1 MPRNLHCRI
10 SQRVKI
16 SQVVF
21 SWMAAILIFGCT
33 SLFSPCPAQ
42 TSTPPSGMIEGVVIG
57 PHGPVSGA
65 LVAAVSTD
73 PGNAQDLEESSR
85 PAAISFSKADGAFR
99 LEPLKPGGYAV
110 TATAP
115 NLTAGFV
122 GNLTLE
128 ATRPLSNI
136 RVTLEAGSTR
146 TVSGTVRGPTGLPL
160 ANAEIRAERYS
171 SEQGDIFYG
180 RTNAK
185 GEYVLTLP
193 QATYLLV
200 VVAPDHSLATT
211 EVELN
216 GPQSANLT
224 VDRSG
229 DAPNEVADW
238 IRGHAIPI
246 ATTEAGHGFADLQPL
261 KKVIGTAR
269 LVELGE
275 ATHGTREF
283 FQLKHRML
291 EFLVTEMGFNIFG
304 IEATMPEGFDINDY
318 VLTGKGD
325 PGRALAALYFWT
337 WNTDEVLG
345 MIRWMQQYNADPR
358 HARKVKFYGFDMQ
371 SAPRAAKNALSYLRR
386 ADAQRTRDFDGSIQE
401 LTDPGLSFNDLPK
414 PRQQAMQAAI
424 NQLVQHLDANKASLT
439 QHSSDGE
446 WGIARQNARVLQQFA
461 ELESN
466 MAGSSPVRDKAMA
479 ENIRW
484 IMEHEGP
491 DSKMVAWAHN
501 GHVAIAPSGQTMG
514 SFLHQALGQQ
524 MVVFGFAF
532 NRGSFQAVEFP
543 PQAGKGRH
551 AFAVNGAAPGSL
563 DATLAAAKLPLFAL
577 DLHQLPAGGL
587 VADWFSRPHATWSI
601 GAIFTPEA
609 ANTFAFPQTV
619 TRVYDALL
627 FVENTSAAHAVVP
640 GYPMPVLSAP
650 ANLDF
655 ESGKIGAA
663 PDAWLVRPESA
674 QFDYH
679 IGLTGDRPHT
689 GKQCLEIS
697 REPGQHYGE
706 GTGTVSQSLNA
717 ASFRGKR
724 IRLSA
729 WVKGE
734 ISEQSSAH
742 LGLNIRTQNFLN
754 TKSYDAMGGKP
765 KVSNEW
771 QLYEVSADIPSEAV
785 TIGYSFA
792 LAGNGHVWLDTVS
805 VDTVPSEGASSD
817 KGPPKAAQPK

>member
-1 MPRNLHCRI
+1 MRTGTNKRKVKMVRDQISSVFVRVSVYISPRPHLYCGCFLWRNHMPRNLRCRI

-57 PHGPVSGA
+57 PHGPVPGA

-325 PGRALAALYFWT
+325 PGKALAALYFWT

-358 HARKVKFYGFDMQ
+358 HARNVKFYGFDMQ

-424 NQLVQHLDANKASLT
+424 NHLCSTWMPTKPRSRNTHQMANGVSHARTRAS
-439 QHSSDGE
+439 SSNLPNSNPI
-446 WGIARQNARVLQQFA
+446 WPAPARSATKLWQKTF
-461 ELESN
+461 
-466 MAGSSPVRDKAMA
+466 AGSW
-479 ENIRW
+479 N
-484 IMEHEGP
+484 
-491 DSKMVAWAHN
+491 
-501 GHVAIAPSGQTMG
+501 T
-514 SFLHQALGQQ
+514 
-524 MVVFGFAF
+524 
-532 NRGSFQAVEFP
+532 
-543 PQAGKGRH
+543 KGR
-551 AFAVNGAAPGSL
+551 
-563 DATLAAAKLPLFAL
+563 
-577 DLHQLPAGGL
+577 
-587 VADWFSRPHATWSI
+587 
-601 GAIFTPEA
+601 TPKWWLGH
-609 ANTFAFPQTV
+609 TTV
-619 TRVYDALL
+619 T
-627 FVENTSAAHAVVP
+627 
-640 GYPMPVLSAP
+640 
-650 ANLDF
+650 
-655 ESGKIGAA
+655 
-663 PDAWLVRPESA
+663 
-674 QFDYH
+674 
-679 IGLTGDRPHT
+679 
-689 GKQCLEIS
+689 
-697 REPGQHYGE
+697 
-706 GTGTVSQSLNA
+706 
-717 ASFRGKR
+717 
-724 IRLSA
+724 
-729 WVKGE
+729 
-734 ISEQSSAH
+734 
-742 LGLNIRTQNFLN
+742 
-754 TKSYDAMGGKP
+754 
-765 KVSNEW
+765 W
-771 QLYEVSADIPSEAV
+771 Q
-785 TIGYSFA
+785 
-792 LAGNGHVWLDTVS
+792 
-805 VDTVPSEGASSD
+805 
-817 KGPPKAAQPK
+817 